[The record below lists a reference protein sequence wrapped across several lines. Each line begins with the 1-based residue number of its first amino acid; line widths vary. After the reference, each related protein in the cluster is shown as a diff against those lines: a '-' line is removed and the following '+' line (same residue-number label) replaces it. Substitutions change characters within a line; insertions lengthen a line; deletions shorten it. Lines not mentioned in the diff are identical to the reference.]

1 MTPKLQVV
9 IKKHTW
15 EYYINEQIQANQKV
29 KQLNQKMRKLN
40 KDPGE
45 GGS

>member
-1 MTPKLQVV
+1 MTPKLQTV
-9 IKKHTW
+9 IKKYTW
-15 EYYINEQIQANQKV
+15 EYYINEQSEANRKI
-29 KQLNQKMRKLN
+29 KQVNQKMCKLN